1 MKIVKLGAVEEINI
15 TLKKLIIFTG
25 KNNTGKTHTSYLLYG
40 LISYI
45 FKNNKFSFF
54 SDEKEKEILNKL
66 KDFES
71 TTIKIEK
78 EEIKNKFYDTVTREL
93 TKEKVK
99 KIAIENF
106 KISKGNFEKLSLKVE
121 PNEIDFFVDNLFNY
135 SNKKIVVQGIEIIV
149 NNNESP
155 SINVTFINSEK
166 NVDSTLEILKDH
178 FLKEVFFKSLSNILI
193 SFPNTFYFPAERTG
207 INVFKNELNENRLK
221 IYDTFMNIFQFT
233 NLKDSKEK
241 DRKRLEL
248 LTNNID
254 LLINGNTKSPYPKPI
269 SDYINFLNSIKGNY
283 DDSKNEITDYIR
295 KEILQGKY
303 EIDENGTIN
312 FREKL
317 NEAEYKEEK
326 ISFHIVSSSI
336 KSLFGLDYY
345 IDKIAKKGDILI
357 FDEPELSL
365 HPENQVKLAYVI
377 FMLIEKGIRIIIS
390 THSDLCIR
398 ALTNIILD
406 NKIKKINTFTDS
418 DVRIYN
424 FGKNKKVE
432 EIDKISE
439 ISYFANFDD
448 TIKQVQNEYDDLIEK
463 L

>member
-1 MKIVKLGAVEEINI
+1 MKIVKLGAVEEI
-15 TLKKLIIFTG
+15 TLDLKKLIIFTG

-45 FKNNKFSFF
+45 LKNNMFSFF
-54 SDEKEKEILNKL
+54 SEKELENLLYSLKESGSK
-66 KDFES
+66 
-71 TTIKIEK
+71 TIKIEK
-78 EEIKNKFYDTVTREL
+78 KEIKNKFCKDVKSEL
-93 TKEKVK
+93 TKEHIKQ
-99 KIAIENF
+99 IAVENF
-106 KISKGNFEKLSLKVE
+106 KINEENFKELNLKLES
-121 PNEIDFFVDNLFNY
+121 NEIEYFVDNFFTY
-135 SNKKIVVQGIEIIV
+135 SSKKIVVEGIEITT
-149 NNNESP
+149 NNNEDMY
-155 SINVTFINSEK
+155 INVTFK
-166 NVDSTLEILKDH
+166 NLENRLDNVLVMLKDDFFRDI
-178 FLKEVFFKSLSNILI
+178 FLKSLSDALI
-193 SFPNTFYFPAERTG
+193 SLPNIFYFPAERTG

-221 IYDTFMNIFQFT
+221 IYDTLMNTLQFT
-233 NLKDSKEK
+233 NLKDPKEK
-241 DRKRLEL
+241 DRKRSEL
-248 LTNNID
+248 LRSNID
-254 LLINGNTKSPYPKPI
+254 LLIDGNRKSSYPKPI
-269 SDYINFLNSIKGNY
+269 SDYINFLNGIKGNY
-283 DDSKNEITDYIR
+283 YNPKDNITDYIR

-303 EIDENGTIN
+303 EIDENGIVK
-312 FREKL
+312 FREKHGK
-317 NEAEYKEEK
+317 NRYKKDE

-390 THSDLCIR
+390 THSDLFIR

-424 FGKNKKVE
+424 FEKNKKVE

-448 TIKQVQNEYDDLIEK
+448 TIKEVQNKYDDLIEK

>member
-1 MKIVKLGAVEEINI
+1 MKIEKLGVVEEITL
-15 TLKKLIIFTG
+15 TLKKLMIFTG

-45 FKNNKFSFF
+45 FKSNMFSFF
-54 SDEKEKEILNKL
+54 SEEELEKLLYSL
-66 KDFES
+66 KDS
-71 TTIKIEK
+71 GSKTIKIEK
-78 EEIKNKFYDTVTREL
+78 EEIKKKFCKDVRNEL
-93 TKEKVK
+93 TKKMIKE
-99 KIAIENF
+99 IAIENF
-106 KISKGNFEKLSLKVE
+106 KISKENFENLSLKLE
-121 PNEIDFFVDNLFNY
+121 SSEIEFLTDNLFTYTNR
-135 SNKKIVVQGIEIIV
+135 KMAMQGIEITI
-149 NNNESP
+149 NNNEDT
-155 SINVTFINSEK
+155 SISLTFKNLENNFNNVSELLK
-166 NVDSTLEILKDH
+166 EDFLKDF
-178 FLKEVFFKSLSNILI
+178 FLKSLSNTLI
-193 SFPNTFYFPAERTG
+193 SLPNTFYFPAERTG

-221 IYDTFMNIFQFT
+221 IYDTLMNTLQFT
-233 NLKDSKEK
+233 NLKDPEEK
-241 DRKRLEL
+241 DRKRSEL
-248 LTNNID
+248 FRSNID
-254 LLINGNTKSPYPKPI
+254 LLTDGNRKSSYPKPI
-269 SDYINFLNSIKGNY
+269 SDYINFLNSIKENY
-283 DDSKNEITDYIR
+283 DNPEDKVSGYIR
-295 KEILQGKY
+295 REILQGKY
-303 EIDENGTIN
+303 EIDENGIVK
-312 FREKL
+312 FREKFGK
-317 NEAEYKEEK
+317 NRYKKDE

-390 THSDLCIR
+390 THSDLFIR

-424 FGKNKKVE
+424 FEKNKKVE

-448 TIKQVQNEYDDLIEK
+448 TIKDVQNKYDDLVEK

>member
-78 EEIKNKFYDTVTREL
+78 EEIKNKFYDTVTKEL

-221 IYDTFMNIFQFT
+221 IYDTFI
-233 NLKDSKEK
+233 
-241 DRKRLEL
+241 DRK
-248 LTNNID
+248 
-254 LLINGNTKSPYPKPI
+254 S
-269 SDYINFLNSIKGNY
+269 
-283 DDSKNEITDYIR
+283 
-295 KEILQGKY
+295 
-303 EIDENGTIN
+303 
-312 FREKL
+312 
-317 NEAEYKEEK
+317 
-326 ISFHIVSSSI
+326 V
-336 KSLFGLDYY
+336 
-345 IDKIAKKGDILI
+345 
-357 FDEPELSL
+357 
-365 HPENQVKLAYVI
+365 V
-377 FMLIEKGIRIIIS
+377 
-390 THSDLCIR
+390 
-398 ALTNIILD
+398 
-406 NKIKKINTFTDS
+406 
-418 DVRIYN
+418 
-424 FGKNKKVE
+424 
-432 EIDKISE
+432 
-439 ISYFANFDD
+439 
-448 TIKQVQNEYDDLIEK
+448 
-463 L
+463 

>member
-1 MKIVKLGAVEEINI
+1 MKIVKLGAVEEI
-15 TLKKLIIFTG
+15 TLDLKKLIIFTG

-45 FKNNKFSFF
+45 LKNNMFSFF
-54 SDEKEKEILNKL
+54 SEKELENLLYSLKESGSK
-66 KDFES
+66 
-71 TTIKIEK
+71 TIKIEK
-78 EEIKNKFYDTVTREL
+78 KEIKNKFCKDVKSEL
-93 TKEKVK
+93 TKEHIKE
-99 KIAIENF
+99 IAVENF
-106 KISKGNFEKLSLKVE
+106 KINEENFKELNLKLES
-121 PNEIDFFVDNLFNY
+121 NEIEYFVDNFFTY
-135 SNKKIVVQGIEIIV
+135 SSKKIVVEGIEITT
-149 NNNESP
+149 NNNEDMY
-155 SINVTFINSEK
+155 INVTFK
-166 NVDSTLEILKDH
+166 NLENRLDNVLVMLKDDFFRDI
-178 FLKEVFFKSLSNILI
+178 FLKSLSDALI
-193 SFPNTFYFPAERTG
+193 SLPNIFYFPAERTG

-221 IYDTFMNIFQFT
+221 IYDTLMNTLQFT
-233 NLKDSKEK
+233 NLKDPKEK
-241 DRKRLEL
+241 DRKRSEL
-248 LTNNID
+248 LRSNID
-254 LLINGNTKSPYPKPI
+254 LLIDGNRKSSYPKPI
-269 SDYINFLNSIKGNY
+269 SDYINFLNGIKGNY
-283 DDSKNEITDYIR
+283 YNPKDNITDYIR

-303 EIDENGTIN
+303 EIDENGIVK
-312 FREKL
+312 FREKHGK
-317 NEAEYKEEK
+317 NRYKKDE

-390 THSDLCIR
+390 THSDLFIR

-424 FGKNKKVE
+424 FEKNKKVE

-448 TIKQVQNEYDDLIEK
+448 TIKEVQNKYDDLIEK

>member
-1 MKIVKLGAVEEINI
+1 MKIVKLGAVEEITL

-25 KNNTGKTHTSYLLYG
+25 KNNTGKTYTSYLLYG

-54 SDEKEKEILNKL
+54 SDEKGKEILNRL

-71 TTIKIEK
+71 TAIKIEK
-78 EEIKNKFYDTVTREL
+78 EEIKNEFYNAVTKEL

-106 KISKGNFEKLSLKVE
+106 KISKENFEKLSLKVE
-121 PNEIDFFVDNLFNY
+121 PDEIGFFVDNLFNY

-155 SINVTFINSEK
+155 SINVTFKNLEK
-166 NVDSTLEILKDH
+166 SVDNILEILKDH
-178 FLKEVFFKSLSNILI
+178 YLREFFLKSLSNILI

-221 IYDTFMNIFQFT
+221 IYDAFMNIFQFT

-254 LLINGNTKSPYPKPI
+254 LLVDGNNKSSYPKPI
-269 SDYINFLNSIKGNY
+269 SDYINFLNTIKGNY
-283 DDSKNEITDYIR
+283 DDSKNEITNYIR

-303 EIDENGTIN
+303 EIDENGTVN

-317 NEAEYKEEK
+317 NEEEYKEDK

-365 HPENQVKLAYVI
+365 HPENQVKLADVI

-390 THSDLCIR
+390 THSDLFIR
-398 ALTNIILD
+398 ALTNIVLD
-406 NKIKKINTFTDS
+406 NKINKINTFTDS
-418 DVRIYN
+418 DIRIYN
-424 FGKNKKVE
+424 FEKNKKVE
-432 EIDKISE
+432 EIEKISE

-448 TIKQVQNEYDDLIEK
+448 TIKEVQNEYDDLIEK